1 MRILQYLLI
10 ENTPPVRLISS
21 FISLGFMAIWGV
33 LRKWKKTHDKAP
45 GLIVFLYSLVWC
57 MITNFSFRNQM
68 PPLMHEPDPKSDE
81 DTILTTL
88 FICHCINYNSF
99 LTTVLLQPAIILT
112 SYYC

>member
-1 MRILQYLLI
+1 
-10 ENTPPVRLISS
+10 
-21 FISLGFMAIWGV
+21 
-33 LRKWKKTHDKAP
+33 
-45 GLIVFLYSLVWC
+45 
-57 MITNFSFRNQM
+57 
-68 PPLMHEPDPKSDE
+68 MHEPDPKSDE